1 MNANQQWV
9 AFLTEDEDDFA
20 YWQYGFNAWAA
31 HLRLEWFATGDAFF
45 ARPGLVDLRPTAL
58 LLDGLMPM
66 NEEPHW
72 LRRILDHECCQ
83 NLYVVMLSDLFLDD
97 EQQLYLNMGAAACL
111 TKPTNQAE
119 LERAILSVSRSA
131 VA

>member
-31 HLRLEWFATGDAFF
+31 HLRLEWFATGDSFF
-45 ARPGLVDLRPTAL
+45 ARPGLVEFRPTAL

-66 NEEPHW
+66 SEEPQW
-72 LRRILDHECCQ
+72 LRRILDHDCCQ
-83 NLYVVMLSDLFLDD
+83 NLHVVMLSDLFLDD

-111 TKPTNQAE
+111 TKPTNQDE
-119 LERAILSVSRSA
+119 LQRAILSISRPA
-131 VA
+131 TA